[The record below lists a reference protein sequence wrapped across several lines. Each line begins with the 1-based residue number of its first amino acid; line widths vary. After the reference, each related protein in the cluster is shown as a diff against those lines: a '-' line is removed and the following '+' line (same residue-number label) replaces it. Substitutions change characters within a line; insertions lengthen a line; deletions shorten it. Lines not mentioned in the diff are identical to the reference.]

1 MKIPV
6 WLKPGVWG
14 AVLGA
19 ILMAIGGF
27 SQLGWTTASSADAMA
42 RERADTAVV
51 AALLPFCVA
60 KAQAD
65 SEQAALANFRA
76 EQSSYS
82 RADLVIKAGWATV
95 GVAKSPDS
103 ALAQA
108 CSVKLYAP
116 KSG

>member
-1 MKIPV
+1 M
-6 WLKPGVWG
+6 
-14 AVLGA
+14 
-19 ILMAIGGF
+19 
-27 SQLGWTTASSADAMA
+27 
-42 RERADTAVV
+42 V

-60 KAQAD
+60 KAQAG
-65 SEQAALANFRA
+65 SEQTALANFQA

-82 RADLVIKAGWATV
+82 RTDLVIKAGWATV